1 MMPRKNHNWIL
12 KEQKFTEEEKY
23 EIDQALIQRHQFLSS
38 LAERTKDKELK
49 KELHKDMDRCWL
61 IIHKLN
67 WEEIVRG
74 RPHKNFD

>member
-1 MMPRKNHNWIL
+1 MPRKNHNWIL

-23 EIDQALIQRHQFLSS
+23 EIDQALSHRHQWLGQ
-38 LAERTKDKELK
+38 LAEQTKDEELK

-61 IIHKLN
+61 VIHKLN

-74 RPHKNFD
+74 RRSKHID

>member
-23 EIDQALIQRHQFLSS
+23 EIDQALAQRHDFLYK
-38 LAERTKDKELK
+38 LAMNCKDEELK
-49 KELHKDMDRCWL
+49 KQLWEDKQRCWL
-61 IIHKLN
+61 VMVKMK

-74 RPHKNFD
+74 RPRKNFD